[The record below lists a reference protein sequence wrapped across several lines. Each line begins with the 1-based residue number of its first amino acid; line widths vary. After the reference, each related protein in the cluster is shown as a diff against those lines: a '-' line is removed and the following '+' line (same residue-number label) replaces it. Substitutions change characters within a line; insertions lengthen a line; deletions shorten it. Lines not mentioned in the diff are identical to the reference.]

1 MPELDTTPSEG
12 IDLVDPV
19 PQGRGAIS
27 SRLRYSLWAF
37 GIAMGLIIVGG
48 MMFRLIKK
56 GADDKAKQTAQYASE
71 PATSNRQTVEKRQA
85 NSETA
90 TPASNPKQQ
99 PEPVAAA
106 NDPGAATSHP
116 ELEHAPDN
124 QVVQSTPP
132 SPQVTMQEQAQRDA
146 ERQAYQEEIAARKA
160 PTSYQ
165 AYIALTSAG
174 APGATQG
181 LSPASSVPDSYMPS
195 GLPPPS
201 VTGLESTQQGSPN
214 DLAALGKKLG
224 LVRTSTST
232 PGNYS
237 AQNAQGEKSDFLSG
251 TDAPNRTDDYL
262 KATRVDPLSEFEI
275 QQGSV
280 IPAVMPLG
288 VNSDTP
294 AQVAAEIRV
303 DVNDALCGVTR
314 KDGSVHCYVLIPH
327 GSKLVGEYNSNVSY
341 GQNRVQVVWTR
352 VIFPDSSSLD
362 LGRMSGHS
370 ADGSAGLKDKVDD
383 HWKSKIAGIALTSV
397 LSAGLA
403 VSQNRSNNSVLQYPS
418 TGQVIGASVGQS
430 ASQLGQE
437 LTQRNFNR
445 QPTLVIRPGQKF
457 LVYVKKDIV
466 FPSPYEPHY

>member
-1 MPELDTTPSEG
+1 MPELDSTPSEG

-19 PQGRGAIS
+19 PQGRSAIS

-90 TPASNPKQQ
+90 TSPSNPKQQ

-132 SPQVTMQEQAQRDA
+132 SPQATMQEQAQRDA

-174 APGATQG
+174 APGAPQG
-181 LSPASSVPDSYMPS
+181 LSPASSAPDYMPP
-195 GLPPPS
+195 GLPPPPA
-201 VTGLESTQQGSPN
+201 TGLESTKQGSPN

-224 LVRTSTST
+224 LVRTSTSE

-251 TDAPNRTDDYL
+251 TDAPNPTDDYL

-294 AQVAAEIRV
+294 GQVTAETRV

-341 GQNRVQVVWTR
+341 GQNRMQVVWTR

-370 ADGSAGLKDKVDD
+370 ADGSAGLKDEVDD

-457 LVYVKKDIV
+457 LVYVKKDII

>member
-1 MPELDTTPSEG
+1 
-12 IDLVDPV
+12 
-19 PQGRGAIS
+19 
-27 SRLRYSLWAF
+27 
-37 GIAMGLIIVGG
+37 MGLIIVGG

-56 GADDKAKQTAQYASE
+56 GAEDKAKQTAQYASE
-71 PATSNRQTVEKRQA
+71 PATSNRQTIEKRQA
-85 NSETA
+85 NSGTV
-90 TPASNPKQQ
+90 TLPSNLTKQ
-99 PEPVAAA
+99 PEPVAESI
-106 NDPGAATSHP
+106 DPGASTTSHT
-116 ELEHAPDN
+116 ELEHAPAN
-124 QVVQSTPP
+124 QDAQPAPP
-132 SPQVTMQEQAQRDA
+132 SPQVMMQEQAQHDA

-165 AYIALTSAG
+165 AYISQTSAALG
-174 APGATQG
+174 GPQG
-181 LSPASSVPDSYMPS
+181 LSTASSVPDSYMPPPLE
-195 GLPPPS
+195 LPSSPAM
-201 VTGLESTQQGSPN
+201 GLESTQQGSPN
-214 DLAALGKKLG
+214 DLAALGKRPR

-232 PGNYS
+232 PGNYG
-237 AQNAQGEKSDFLSG
+237 AQNAQGEKGDFLSG
-251 TDAPNRTDDYL
+251 TDAPNPTDDYL
-262 KATRVDPLSEFEI
+262 KATRLDPLSEFEI

-280 IPAVMPLG
+280 VPAVMPLG

-294 AQVAAEIRV
+294 GQVTAEIRA
-303 DVNDALCGVTR
+303 DVNDALCGITR
-314 KDGSVHCYVLIPH
+314 KNGSAHCYVLIPR
-327 GSKLVGEYNSNVSY
+327 GSRLVGEYNSNVSY

-383 HWKSKIAGIALTSV
+383 HWESKIAGIALTSV
-397 LSAGLA
+397 LSAALA